1 MANSPAFFTLLSSS
15 MSSSST
21 TCLPAV
27 STTTVSYPS
36 AAAFSTASLAI
47 SAGSASVPIEKTS
60 TPIDV
65 PRISSCSIAAG
76 RYTSAAQRRTRRL
89 RLGMRLARVDDR
101 SSSDIKATATESTSR
116 SLRYSASLPAA
127 VVLPAPWRPARRMTE
142 GRPSSRHARVAAGAP
157 PMGGVFPAAAA
168 ASPSLPAPPIMSRSS
183 SYMALTNCCSA
194 VTPFVTSCPRERR
207 FTPSMRA
214 VATSRLTSASRRAR
228 LTDLSA
234 GWMEVSV
241 ILPSP
246 SRRRYFRRFLGGV
259 VSFSCHPSTEVHGI
273 ADRSRWEFRR
283 SLTLE
288 RDGIVSFR
296 PRNGVSPRAR
306 RAQYEGEDGQ
316 SPPRKI

>member
-1 MANSPAFFTLLSSS
+1 
-15 MSSSST
+15 
-21 TCLPAV
+21 
-27 STTTVSYPS
+27 
-36 AAAFSTASLAI
+36 
-47 SAGSASVPIEKTS
+47 
-60 TPIDV
+60 
-65 PRISSCSIAAG
+65 
-76 RYTSAAQRRTRRL
+76 L

-228 LTDLSA
+228 RTDFSA

-246 SRRRYFRRFLGGV
+246 SRRRYFRRFWGGV
-259 VSFSCHPSTEVHGI
+259 VSLFVPSIDRGTRYRGSITVGIQEVVFFRERWYRVFSS
-273 ADRSRWEFRR
+273 AQWLSSR
-283 SLTLE
+283 
-288 RDGIVSFR
+288 
-296 PRNGVSPRAR
+296 SPRPIR
-306 RAQYEGEDGQ
+306 RRGRTIPAAQN
-316 SPPRKI
+316 I